1 MHFWLGVAPP
11 VHPHLHTG
19 LRRRIH
25 DRVELSSAAI
35 EHAYG
40 RAGHQSKHADK
51 VLRLVVR
58 QIDDIPSP
66 LSLRRIKSC
75 MHAAII

>member
-11 VHPHLHTG
+11 VYPHLHTG

-25 DRVELSSAAI
+25 YGVELSSAAI
-35 EHAYG
+35 EDAYG
-40 RAGHQSKHADK
+40 RTGHQSKHTDK

-58 QIDDIPSP
+58 
-66 LSLRRIKSC
+66 
-75 MHAAII
+75 